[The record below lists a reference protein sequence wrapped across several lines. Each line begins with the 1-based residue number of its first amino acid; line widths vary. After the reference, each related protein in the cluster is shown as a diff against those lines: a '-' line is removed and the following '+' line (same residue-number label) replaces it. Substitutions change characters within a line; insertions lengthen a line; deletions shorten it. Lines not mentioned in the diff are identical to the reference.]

1 MIGQA
6 SQIIHSLDV
15 LTDANLQEITST
27 GVCRHGK
34 SEITSANQCVHPP
47 HKRRTKMDERLTL
60 IEFGG
65 LVAGVISYG
74 ALIALTLLVVFF
86 VFGEW

>member
-1 MIGQA
+1 
-6 SQIIHSLDV
+6 
-15 LTDANLQEITST
+15 
-27 GVCRHGK
+27 
-34 SEITSANQCVHPP
+34 
-47 HKRRTKMDERLTL
+47 MDERLTL